1 MAYQPRDVARHRL
14 LLKRAVFGD
23 IGNTPP
29 TTQPPCVVTGTLLDA
44 SPHILVV
51 GSGADTGACF
61 GAGPGAGSG
70 TGSGSG
76 SGSEERFV
84 LMDNTAAWF
93 GKRTAPAALR
103 PGQRVVVRRFG
114 HGQVADRIWAD
125 IGRVTGTILER
136 TGNELLVDQGH
147 TRGRGI
153 VALSPSGS
161 DRIRVRFPKLEPG
174 YLIDVIGLRRGGLLE
189 GRLPATSQPPYHSS
203 QVPRAALVRGHL
215 PETISGSASW
225 HEPGEEPDGLP
236 GTAYPALDPPSG
248 CGGDNAP
255 CDTSVSCSR
264 LPYLSIGSLLLIR
277 NDCSGRSRA
286 VQVIECGSTASRF
299 CDRCLDCG
307 ISPRGRVAD
316 LTITSFV
323 ELGGEL
329 HKGCFNATIS
339 IGG

>member
-1 MAYQPRDVARHRL
+1 MAYQPRDMARRRL
-14 LLKRAVFGD
+14 LLKQAVFGD
-23 IGNTPP
+23 SGKAP
-29 TTQPPCVVTGTLLDA
+29 TTVRPSCVVTGTLLDA
-44 SPHILVV
+44 SPHVLVV
-51 GSGADTGACF
+51 GANADD
-61 GAGPGAGSG
+61 
-70 TGSGSG
+70 
-76 SGSEERFV
+76 EERFV
-84 LMDNTAAWF
+84 LTDNTPAWR
-93 GKRTAPAALR
+93 GTRTAPATLR

-114 HGQVADRIWAD
+114 RGQVADRIWAD

-136 TGNELLVDQGH
+136 KGNELLVDQGH
-147 TRGRGI
+147 TRGRGTI
-153 VALSPSGS
+153 VLSSSGA

-174 YLIDVIGLRRGGLLE
+174 YLIDVIGLRRGGYVE

-203 QVPRAALVRGHL
+203 HVPPAALVRGHV
-215 PETISGSASW
+215 PEMVSGSASW
-225 HEPGEEPDGLP
+225 HEPGEEPDGLH

-264 LPYLSIGSLLLIR
+264 LPYLSIGSLLMIR
-277 NDCSGRSRA
+277 NDCSGRSCA
-286 VQVIECGSTASRF
+286 IQVTECGSTASRF

-307 ISPRGRVAD
+307 ISPRGRIAD

-329 HKGCFNATIS
+329 HKGCFNATIQ